1 MRIQLLAAGLA
12 LTALSSVATADVP
25 SSGYKFTSQVAR
37 PVAFAAFATLNNGD
51 RVLFDGE
58 FCELYDEDGVLLTS
72 LGSTGAGFAF
82 SSFVSVDPTET
93 FAIVGESSNHGL
105 FKVDLVGGGLTPLGT
120 MMFNFAA
127 VFESPSSVIISAA
140 TCGFNCGNDLIRVDT
155 TTGVQTVLG
164 HVPGPSGPVAFAP
177 NGDLYYGTQSPIF
190 PTPEGA
196 NSVVRWSAAQVAS
209 GSLDE
214 LNWTVFTSNLTGCS
228 SLAIDP
234 ATANVFVAE
243 STFGRARNFIFEYTD
258 AGQYLGKI
266 VSSEGTLVGGLEFLE
281 TAGSEPF
288 RGYRENLGSTLSY
301 HSTDFVA
308 IDDIIRIA
316 PRRAEIRLA
325 GSGVDGVG
333 RYRISVSGAQPHGKI
348 ALWRD
353 AQDMVLPAERS
364 VDLGFTYPVISDL
377 GQRAIMN
384 VTGMPGPYNFD
395 GLVLTANK
403 NGEAFIDFFNNGR
416 IDGVFAYQA
425 MIMTP
430 QLDPIGTSN
439 TVLH

>member
-12 LTALSSVATADVP
+12 LTALSSVATADFP
-25 SSGYKFTSQVAR
+25 SSGYKFSSRAGR
-37 PVAFAAFATLNNGD
+37 PVAFAAFSTLNNGD
-51 RVLFDGE
+51 RVIFDGE

-72 LGSTGAGFAF
+72 LGSTGAGSAF
-82 SSFVSVDPTET
+82 SSFVAVDATET
-93 FAIVGESSNHGL
+93 FAILGESSNHGL
-105 FKVDLVGGGLTPLGT
+105 FRVDLINGGLTPLGT

-127 VFESPSSVIISAA
+127 AFDSPSSIIVSAA
-140 TCGFNCGNDLIRVDT
+140 TCGFNCGNDLVRVDT
-155 TTGVQTVLG
+155 TTGAQTPLG
-164 HVPGPSGPVAFAP
+164 HVPGPSGPLALAP
-177 NGDLYYGTQSPIF
+177 NGDLYYGTQSPLF
-190 PTPEGA
+190 PTPAGA
-196 NSVVRWSAAQVAS
+196 NSVVRWSASQIGTVP
-209 GSLDE
+209 LDE
-214 LNWTVFTSNLTGCS
+214 LNWTVFTDNLTGCS

-234 ATANVFVAE
+234 ANAHVYVAE
-243 STFGRARNFIFEYTD
+243 STFGRDRNFILEYSET
-258 AGQYLGKI
+258 GQSLGKI
-266 VSSEGTLVGGLEFLE
+266 VTSRGTLVGGLEFLG

-288 RGYRENLGSTLSY
+288 RGYRENSGSTLSY

-325 GSGVDGVG
+325 GSGVEGVG
-333 RYRISVSGAQPHGKI
+333 RYRISVTGAPPHGKV

-353 AQDMVLPAERS
+353 AQGMVLPSERS
-364 VDLGFTYPVISDL
+364 VDLGFTYPIISDL
-377 GQRAIMN
+377 SERAMMS

-403 NGEAFIDFFNNGR
+403 KGEAFIDFFNNGR

-430 QLDPIGTSN
+430 LLDPIGTSN